1 MSYTMQCSLVT
12 SKLGAEGS
20 KLSMHKLHIS
30 GTKTSRSKPMLSS
43 SIINKTLTRQTSIIA
58 AVSSIDAPTTA
69 TASAKDRFT
78 QQDWDEFVKAYTSQY
93 CEHAMFLDDSSVE
106 GTIPKEL
113 RGTLLRNGPALYE
126 IGGKKIPQP
135 FDGDGMAALF
145 AFPGNGQAPFV
156 SNRFVR
162 TADYVAE
169 QEAGKMLFRGAFSVG
184 NPSGDGFYNP
194 FDLSI
199 KKVANTG
206 IVAWAGRILALYE
219 RDLPYQLAAPDLK
232 TVGRTDCDGEID
244 GDYFAAHYR
253 ILTDDKDGSRRLI
266 GFNSAESG
274 TSNKITVWEFN
285 EEGKRL
291 HKTTAEFPDAAFAF
305 LHDFAI
311 TEKHYIFLENP
322 VRLDLGKLVT
332 KYMFGKACIAECL
345 KYDTARSTK
354 IHVIPRPGTVA
365 PGAPSVATAPRV
377 YTTST
382 PFFSF
387 HHVNAFESPD
397 GKIVVDTVALL
408 DGMDFSANLEIGA
421 GYYSDNVG
429 RGTLTR
435 LVVTPWDGK
444 VEQHTLMDRACEF
457 PCVAPAVAGKAHTH
471 AYLVGARMD
480 DKNKWGAPQVVSKV
494 TLSPEAGVTKPLG
507 GKNGTADSTATT
519 ATVQKVYNPGPGR
532 WAQEPIFVP
541 NPNGSSEDDG
551 WVLVLVFNSAAKST
565 ELVILDAKEMTVTGK
580 VKLPFFLPA
589 GLHGSW
595 NGEYMGPVLST
606 GEEYPAKI
614 YDIRNG
620 ASKYE

>member
-1 MSYTMQCSLVT
+1 MSATMQYSLAT
-12 SKLGAEGS
+12 SKSGAEGS
-20 KLSMHKLHIS
+20 KLSMHRLPTS

-43 SIINKTLTRQTSIIA
+43 SMMKKAFARQTSIIA
-58 AVSSIDAPTTA
+58 AVSSIDASTTA
-69 TASAKDRFT
+69 TASTPDRFT

-93 CEHAMFLDDSSVE
+93 REHAMFLDSSSVE

-113 RGTLLRNGPALYE
+113 KGTLLRNGPALYE

-145 AFPGNGQAPFV
+145 AFPGDGQAPFV

-169 QEAGKMLFRGAFSVG
+169 QEAGKMIFRGAFSVG

-232 TVGRTDCDGEID
+232 TVGRTDCNGEID

-253 ILTDDKDGSRRLI
+253 IVTDEKDGSRRLI

-274 TSNKITVWEFN
+274 TSNKVNVWEFN
-285 EEGKRL
+285 EEGQQL
-291 HKTTAEFPDAAFAF
+291 SKTSAEFPDAAFAF
-305 LHDFAI
+305 LHDFAV
-311 TEKHYIFLENP
+311 TEKHYIFIENP
-322 VRLDLGKLVT
+322 ISLNLGKLVT

-345 KYDTARSTK
+345 KYDTTKSTK
-354 IHVIPRPGTVA
+354 IHVIPRPGSTA
-365 PGAPSVATAPRV
+365 PGAPAVATAPRV
-377 YTTST
+377 YTTPS

-387 HHVNAFESPD
+387 HHVNAFESSD

-421 GYYSDNVG
+421 GYYSDDVG

-444 VEQHTLMDRACEF
+444 VEQHALMDRACEF

-480 DKNKWGAPQVVSKV
+480 DKDQWGAPQVVSKV
-494 TLSPEAGVTKPLG
+494 TLSPEVGVTKPLG
-507 GKNGTADSTATT
+507 GQNGTADSTATT
-519 ATVQKVYNPGPGR
+519 AVQKVYNPGPGR

-541 NPNGSSEDDG
+541 KPKGTSEDDG
-551 WVLVLVFNSAAKST
+551 WVLVIVFDSAAKST
-565 ELVILDAKEMTVTGK
+565 ELVILDAQEMSVTGK
-580 VKLPFFLPA
+580 VKVPFFLPA

-595 NGEYMGPVLST
+595 NGEYLGPVLSA
-606 GEEYPAKI
+606 GEEYPATM

>member
-1 MSYTMQCSLVT
+1 MMKTLSATAQCSLFT
-12 SKLGAEGS
+12 SKSSAEQKAMGS
-20 KLSMHKLHIS
+20 KINCSKLPTGGQKTTLRSAMKKIS
-30 GTKTSRSKPMLSS
+30 TRQS
-43 SIINKTLTRQTSIIA
+43 SIIT
-58 AVSSIDAPTTA
+58 AVSSIEAPSTNNNP
-69 TASAKDRFT
+69 ASAASTTDRFN
-78 QQDWDEFVKAYTSQY
+78 QKDWDDFVKAYTSQY
-93 CEHAMFLDDSSVE
+93 CEHAMFLDENSVE
-106 GTIPKEL
+106 GTIPAEL
-113 RGTLLRNGPALYE
+113 QGSLLRNGPALYE
-126 IGGKKIPQP
+126 IGGNKIPQP
-135 FDGDGMAALF
+135 FDGDGMAALL
-145 AFPGNGQAPFV
+145 AFPGNGQPPFV

-232 TVGRTDCDGEID
+232 TVGRTDCDGQID

-253 ILTDDKDGSRRLI
+253 ILTDEKDGSRRLI

-274 TSNKITVWEFN
+274 TSNKVTVWEFN
-285 EEGKRL
+285 EAGKQL

-305 LHDFAI
+305 LHDFAV

-322 VRLDLGKLVT
+322 VRLNFGKLLT

-345 KYDTARSTK
+345 QYDPKNKSTK
-354 IHVIPRPGTVA
+354 IHVIPRPGATA
-365 PGAPSVATAPRV
+365 PGAPAVATAPRV
-377 YTTST
+377 YTSPT

-387 HHVNAFESPD
+387 HHVNAFEAPD
-397 GKIVVDTVALL
+397 GKIVVDTVALV

-421 GYYSDNVG
+421 GYYADNVG

-444 VEQHTLMDRACEF
+444 VEQHQLMDRACEF

-480 DKNKWGAPQVVSKV
+480 DKNQWGAPQVVSKV
-494 TLSPEAGVTKPLG
+494 TLSPEMGV
-507 GKNGTADSTATT
+507 TADSSTAG
-519 ATVQKVYNPGPGR
+519 AKAVQKVYNPGPGK

-541 NPNGSSEDDG
+541 KPNPASEDDG
-551 WVLVLVFNSAAKST
+551 WVLVLVFDSAVKST
-565 ELVILDAKEMTVTGK
+565 ELVILNAQEMTVTAK

-595 NGEYMGPVLST
+595 NGDYMGPPV
-606 GEEYPAKI
+606 GEEYPAKV